1 MVERL
6 AAAAGLFVAAN
17 FCLSYIIP
25 APAGDFGW
33 LIFPFGRVDAVKSW
47 TFGQI
52 EGFPLVLMLGLAGI
66 AVLAFAGAF
75 LATFGWWLPSD
86 MWRPLVLVGTVCS
99 ALLFVLH
106 LGPWAIAPLALDA
119 VLFWVA
125 WMSVWTPASAG

>member
-1 MVERL
+1 MLERL
-6 AAAAGLFVAAN
+6 LVAAGLFVAAN

-25 APAGDFGW
+25 APAGDYGW
-33 LIFPFGRVDAVKSW
+33 LIFPFGRVDAVKTW

-52 EGFPLVLMLGLAGI
+52 DGFALVLMLGLAGV

-75 LATFGWWLPSD
+75 FATFGWWLPSD
-86 MWRPLVLVGTVCS
+86 LWRPLVLVGVVCS

-119 VLFWVA
+119 VFLWLA
-125 WMSVWTPASAG
+125 LGTSWAPTAAG